1 MGKKLKGRSSS
12 SQCER
17 EREGGRVRGTD
28 AIVVWLASRP
38 VRTVNELSLLLLLLL
53 HANLIKSCNK
63 IYGCLLGA
71 TLAGPQTSWIFLPAA
86 GKGRRGARACQMP
99 SSQGFRHFASS
110 NICLPHLPAP
120 SPCLPHFFAT
130 SCVCFSGLKQFAVFG
145 RLLAGQML

>member
-1 MGKKLKGRSSS
+1 MR
-12 SQCER
+12 ER

-86 GKGRRGARACQMP
+86 SKGRGGPRACQMP

-120 SPCLPHFFAT
+120 SPCLRHFFAYM
-130 SCVCFSGLKQFAVFG
+130 CNLL
-145 RLLAGQML
+145 RLLLWLKTICGLWPFAGRPNVVGIF